1 MQLDKPMWLV
11 DTVQKGEEIS
21 LVSGFCA
28 QQIILKC
35 LQHTSKYHYTKGC
48 IQYLEWRKL
57 WKEL

>member
-48 IQYLEWRKL
+48 IQYLE
-57 WKEL
+57 